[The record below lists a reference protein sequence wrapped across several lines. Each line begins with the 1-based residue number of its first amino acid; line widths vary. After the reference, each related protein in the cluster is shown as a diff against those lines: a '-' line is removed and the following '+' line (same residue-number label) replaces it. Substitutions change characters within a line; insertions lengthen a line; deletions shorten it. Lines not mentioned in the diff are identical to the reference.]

1 MMMMVS
7 AGGKPLRNLVRRWQ
21 DLSGGQGLRIP
32 LSGRS
37 GVEGSGENPADLLLD
52 SDPDPDPGEGPAKVP
67 RGYLAVYVGPEMR
80 RFVIPARYLG
90 VPAMRVLMER
100 AAEEFGYE
108 QRGGLRIPCEEASF
122 QEILSVLDRRR
133 RRKKKKLMLM

>member
-32 LSGRS
+32 LSGRR
-37 GVEGSGENPADLLLD
+37 GVEGYGENPADLLL
-52 SDPDPDPGEGPAKVP
+52 DPDPGEGPAKVP

-108 QRGGLRIPCEEASF
+108 QRGGLRIPCEEEAF

-133 RRKKKKLMLM
+133 KKKKLMLM